1 MGYLIAYLLLA
12 VVVDL
17 LLELVDPE
25 GSRNNYIWIN
35 RRLWS
40 DTLYDCGSKEVAL
53 LAPLTR
59 QSHQLRPNRY
69 RRR

>member
-17 LLELVDPE
+17 LLELIDPE
-25 GSRNNYIWIN
+25 GSRKNYIWIN

-40 DTLYDCGSKEVAL
+40 DSLFDCGSRVVSTIT
-53 LAPLTR
+53 PLPR
-59 QSHQLRPNRY
+59 QSHQVRPNRY
-69 RRR
+69 RP

>member
-25 GSRNNYIWIN
+25 GSRKNYIWIN

-40 DTLYDCGSKEVAL
+40 DSLFDCGSRVVSTIT
-53 LAPLTR
+53 PLPR
-59 QSHQLRPNRY
+59 QSHQVRPNRY
-69 RRR
+69 RP